1 MVFLWYNLAIILILK
16 ILFEVI
22 MSWPEETAYERYPS
36 DLTDEEWEIVKPI
49 LEKLDPYTTG
59 RPRKIGPVN
68 FPVMARVG
76 SAGLGR
82 QPHPTP

>member
-1 MVFLWYNLAIILILK
+1 
-16 ILFEVI
+16 

-59 RPRKIGPVN
+59 RPRQVDLREVINAIFGSVPDMDFIPKPQIHIG
-68 FPVMARVG
+68 
-76 SAGLGR
+76 
-82 QPHPTP
+82 